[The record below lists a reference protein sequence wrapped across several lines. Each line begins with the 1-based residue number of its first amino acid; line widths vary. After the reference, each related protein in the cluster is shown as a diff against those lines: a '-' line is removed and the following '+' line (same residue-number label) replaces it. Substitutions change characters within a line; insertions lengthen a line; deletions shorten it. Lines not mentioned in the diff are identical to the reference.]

1 MNRTGG
7 ARTLQGKLQRS
18 MVLVVLMVAFS
29 ALGAVSISSLV
40 TARRTLTAIETRQT
54 EALGERGRLLG
65 EATAQA
71 LSSLAADNAYSDID
85 QLLARVVQGDNMIV
99 LAVYLTPAGTVWSYS
114 GPGAPE
120 VSKQARWRA
129 LDLAIAGDTP
139 AETRAS
145 LAGSPALVR
154 QVPVRV
160 DREVAGIL
168 VLGLS
173 TRGVQS
179 AIAEAR
185 HAEIVS
191 TATSLAL
198 MVVFIL
204 ASAMLVVGFSRRL
217 ARALSR
223 PLSELTVAASR
234 VADPSLG
241 IPPPVHVRTSDGEV
255 VELAVA
261 FNTMVEQV
269 VARERA
275 LARNEAELQAII
287 SSLPDTLVV
296 LDEGLN
302 LVALRSREGSS
313 PMTGLGTRLGAPL
326 REIVGERVAETLE
339 PSARAALEEGRSS
352 SNAVTLGVG
361 IDALELETF
370 ATRFTTDGRTRV
382 LLSLRDVTARRR
394 LEAELRQSQ
403 KLDALGRLAGGVAH
417 DLNNL
422 LMVVQ
427 TALEILPEEEKPERR
442 AEIAADA
449 LGASA
454 QAARLVKDMLTFARK
469 RRVELAS
476 VDLHGLIERI
486 ARMSERTF
494 GSAIKL
500 VVELGTFSANVNGDL
515 SQLESAILNLAVN
528 ARDAMADGGT
538 LTLRTTRLT
547 RTQALEAGAPAGTEA
562 EAWVRVDVA
571 DSGVGIPPDVLG
583 RLFEPFFTTKEE
595 GHGTGMGLAAV
606 YGAVQAHQGTILVDS
621 APGRGS
627 TFSLLLPLAAP
638 PEIRAA
644 DAGRQPS
651 GDTLGVLVVDDD
663 AMVRGV
669 IVRQLSQAGFRV
681 LLSAGAA
688 GEVEA
693 FFRRAG
699 STIDVALLD
708 VNMPDC
714 SGPELAER
722 LRVLDPLLPVA
733 FMSGVDPKGPETAAL
748 GDAFLAKPFPLAT
761 LREALYAAAD
771 SSRGRERRRRR
782 IEPSADRRSTT
793 PAPASRRAPPV
804 SN

>member
-1 MNRTGG
+1 
-7 ARTLQGKLQRS
+7 
-18 MVLVVLMVAFS
+18 MVFVVLMVAFA
-29 ALGAVSISSLV
+29 ALGAVSISSVV

-85 QLLARVVQGDNMIV
+85 RLLARVMQGDDSIV
-99 LAVYLTPAGTVWSYS
+99 LAAFVTPAGTVWSYS
-114 GPGAPE
+114 GPGAPDID
-120 VSKQARWRA
+120 KQRRWRA
-129 LDLAIAGDTP
+129 LGIALASDKPTS
-139 AETRAS
+139 TRAS
-145 LAGSPALVR
+145 IGEAPALVR

-160 DREVAGIL
+160 EGETAGTL

-191 TATSLAL
+191 ATTSLAL

-204 ASAMLVVGFSRRL
+204 LSATVVVGISRRL

-234 VADPSLG
+234 VSDPSDPSLG
-241 IPPPVHVRTSDGEV
+241 SPRPVKVRTSDGEV
-255 VELAVA
+255 SELAVA
-261 FNTMVEQV
+261 FNTMVERV
-269 VARERA
+269 AARERA
-275 LARNEAELQAII
+275 LARNEAELQAIL
-287 SSLPDTLVV
+287 SSLPDTLLV
-296 LDEGLN
+296 LDENLK

-313 PMTGLGTRLGAPL
+313 PMPGLAARLGAPL
-326 REIVGERVAETLE
+326 QEIVGEGSGQILE
-339 PSARAALEEGRSS
+339 PSARAALDEGRSS

-361 IDALELETF
+361 VDALELETF
-370 ATRFTTDGRTRV
+370 ATRFTTAGRTRV
-382 LLSLRDVTARRR
+382 LVSLRDVTARRQ

-427 TALEILPEEEKPERR
+427 TALELLPEEETAERR
-442 AEIAADA
+442 AEVAADA

-476 VDLHGLIERI
+476 VDLHGIIERV

-494 GSAIKL
+494 DSRIKL
-500 VVELGTFSANVNGDL
+500 VVELGAFGANVNGDL

-528 ARDAMADGGT
+528 ARDAMPEGGT
-538 LTLRTTRLT
+538 LTLRTTRLP
-547 RTQALEAGAPAGTEA
+547 RAAALERGAPETTEA
-562 EAWVRVDVA
+562 EAWVRVDVS
-571 DSGVGIPPDVLG
+571 DDGVGIPPDVLG

-595 GHGTGMGLAAV
+595 GRGTGMGLAAV
-606 YGAVQAHQGTILVDS
+606 YGAVQAHQGTVLVDS
-621 APGRGS
+621 EPGRGS
-627 TFSLLLPLAAP
+627 TFSLLLPLAAA
-638 PEIRAA
+638 PELPAA
-644 DAGRQPS
+644 AGARPGS
-651 GDTLGVLVVDDD
+651 ETLGVLVVDDD

-669 IVRQLSQAGFRV
+669 VVRQLTQAGFLV
-681 LLSAGAA
+681 SFAA
-688 GEVEA
+688 GLAEEVEA
-693 FFRRAG
+693 FVRREG
-699 STIDVALLD
+699 STIDLALLD

-714 SGPELAER
+714 SGPELAQR
-722 LRVLDPLLPVA
+722 LRVVDPSLPVV
-733 FMSGVDPKGPETAAL
+733 FMSGVEPNGPQTAAL
-748 GDAFLAKPFPLAT
+748 GDAFLAKPFSLPALK
-761 LREALYAAAD
+761 EALYAAANGA
-771 SSRGRERRRRR
+771 RGRERRRQKLAAT
-782 IEPSADRRSTT
+782 ADRRTPTPAVTT
-793 PAPASRRAPPV
+793 PRRAPPA